1 MAECGIIIQ
10 NISMEFKS
18 KSIKLIIGLG
28 NPEIKYQNTY
38 HNVGRQF
45 IKYIKENPRTACYQS
60 FATDCSM
67 NQSGLFV
74 QKTLNYYHFNPE
86 NLLIVHDDSD
96 ITLGKYKFSFS
107 RSSAGHKGINSVIQN
122 LNTKNFWRL
131 RIGIRPKEYRGKAEK
146 FVLKKISAQNREVL
160 KTTFQEIIKNELG
173 IMNNE

>member
-18 KSIKLIIGLG
+18 KGIKLIIGLG

-38 HNVGRQF
+38 HNVGHQF
-45 IKYIKENPRTACYQS
+45 INHVKENLRATRYQS
-60 FATDCSM
+60 LTTDCSV
-67 NQSGLFV
+67 NQSGLFI

-122 LNTKNFWRL
+122 LNTKDFWRL

-160 KTTFQEIIKNELG
+160 KTTFQEIIRELKLDDRL
-173 IMNNE
+173 